1 MRNINNNFI
10 SKILNLFTILYNTE
24 HNILPS
30 EYQEP
35 VYIHIKRDLF
45 IFDFNYQNFI
55 NSYDSL
61 SIKGSQLE
69 NQDNYFF
76 YNYYFLIKNLTF
88 FCVLDGHGK
97 NGKEVFKYI
106 SILFPSY
113 LFNLLSDN
121 NLSERKLEINKE
133 IIKLIKLEES
143 IINIK

>member
-1 MRNINNNFI
+1 MDKQILLDNYITRRNYFNNA
-10 SKILNLFTILYNTE
+10 
-24 HNILPS
+24 
-30 EYQEP
+30 
-35 VYIHIKRDLF
+35 
-45 IFDFNYQNFI
+45 FN
-55 NSYDSL
+55 
-61 SIKGSQLE
+61 
-69 NQDNYFF
+69 NYFF